1 MRPSAEPLVDR
12 VLSAGSEIC
21 SATQRISGAAV
32 FISALVLFWMVAG
45 IGTASSA
52 PCPAGTVPA
61 PPPLSGCLVLAP
73 CPAGTVPAPPPLS
86 GCLVLT
92 ACPTGQTLQNGTCQ
106 PNSSAAPTTSVCPPF
121 QSSDA
126 SGNCVCLNGSAPGAN
141 GFCPGPNICLL
152 GGTCCPP
159 GGETGTGT
167 CCPQGQIPMSDGTC
181 VPFNS
186 TIAKI
191 VANEGL
197 CPPSEELQ
205 PDGTC
210 LYSTDTPG
218 YGTACTVAAPIPI
231 SPYGGPL
238 PGPSPCC
245 LPGQLPAT
253 SGVPPSAN
261 RTGTL
266 QYTGTCCP
274 VGQAPQPNGSCL
286 PQQAFISPCS
296 TQGGGAYNAQTNS
309 CCPPGY
315 SISNHYTCCP
325 PDHAPQPNGTCGC
338 AANAQIL
345 PDGTCVPCAT
355 AAIIVQGQCVSCPNG
370 QIGTLQNYC
379 CTPGQV
385 TSTGSCCPSGFHPQ
399 GAYCMPGTALSRPLD
414 DCPPG
419 TTRQDNGTCKMTQPV
434 ITRETPGLTTPL
446 PALPSP
452 PVPSRLCSAGETM
465 LRDGDCCPSGQVTSR
480 GTCCTPPYLPA
491 SDGTCRRPPQQ
502 RPAESDAPCG
512 IGLLPREAFQS
523 DRVCVTLAVHDQT
536 IADNIAAPSRTKP
549 DGSCVQGYVWRE
561 ARASDHICV
570 LPATRTQT
578 WSDNRRQCGDERC
591 TARGVPTQNTVPERA
606 MPDTERTKLNVFRPH
621 LSRGG
626 ATSHRWAGQRTTTHT
641 LSGHRAVV
649 RGSGLHAGGGGGGFR
664 NGGFHS
670 GGFHGGGGRRR

>member
-355 AAIIVQGQCVSCPNG
+355 AAIIVQGQCVSCPDG
-370 QIGTLQNYC
+370 QIGNCKT
-379 CTPGQV
+379 TAVRPAKS
-385 TSTGSCCPSGFHPQ
+385 TSNGACCPSGFHPQ
-399 GAYCMPGTALSRPLD
+399 GAYCMPGTDLNRALD
-414 DCPPG
+414 DCSPG
-419 TTRQDNGTCKMTQPV
+419 TTRQDDGNCGVK
-434 ITRETPGLTTPL
+434 
-446 PALPSP
+446 PA
-452 PVPSRLCSAGETM
+452 SAGDPRAHAATASVAIAS
-465 LRDGDCCPSGQVTSR
+465 CPV
-480 GTCCTPPYLPA
+480 
-491 SDGTCRRPPQQ
+491 
-502 RPAESDAPCG
+502 
-512 IGLLPREAFQS
+512 
-523 DRVCVTLAVHDQT
+523 
-536 IADNIAAPSRTKP
+536 AAMQL
-549 DGSCVQGYVWRE
+549 G
-561 ARASDHICV
+561 
-570 LPATRTQT
+570 
-578 WSDNRRQCGDERC
+578 
-591 TARGVPTQNTVPERA
+591 
-606 MPDTERTKLNVFRPH
+606 
-621 LSRGG
+621 
-626 ATSHRWAGQRTTTHT
+626 
-641 LSGHRAVV
+641 
-649 RGSGLHAGGGGGGFR
+649 
-664 NGGFHS
+664 
-670 GGFHGGGGRRR
+670 